1 MTTNTPPPVRLR
13 HHDELALTWRFS
25 DDWRGDVGLRS
36 NFSAMASILE
46 LGTRVQTSLVV
57 RQWGLEDDSGALVA
71 ARRVREIDRRLARLK
86 DLRHFRALR
95 GAYSPRGP
103 LRPDMLSAWRH
114 RLDPS
119 LEIGGVLLATPVV
132 LAEHRASGSHRD
144 VVGWLAGLSAR
155 ASVVRPSPN
164 TPQSAKA
171 RRRAAAAPDDA
182 SRAARRAQD
191 AEDARVTSLVA
202 RLVDAASTTLLDAH
216 RAWTETR

>member
-1 MTTNTPPPVRLR
+1 MTANPPHTTSPVRLR
-13 HHDELALTWRFS
+13 HHDEVALTWRFS

-57 RQWGLEDDSGALVA
+57 RQWGLEDDSHALVA
-71 ARRVREIDRRLARLK
+71 ARRVKEIDRRLSRLRE
-86 DLRHFRALR
+86 LRHVRVLR

-132 LAEHRASGSHRD
+132 LEEHRASGSHRD
-144 VVGWLAGLSAR
+144 TVGWLAGLSAR
-155 ASVVRPSPN
+155 ASVVRPRPE
-164 TPQSAKA
+164 SAKA
-171 RRRAAAAPDDA
+171 QRRAASQDDA
-182 SRAARRAQD
+182 SRASRRAQD
-191 AEDARVTSLVA
+191 AEDARVASLVA
-202 RLVDAASTTLLDAH
+202 RLVDAASTALLDAH

>member
-1 MTTNTPPPVRLR
+1 MTTNPPAPVRLR
-13 HHDELALTWRFS
+13 HHDEVALTWRFS

-71 ARRVREIDRRLARLK
+71 ARRVREIDRRLARLRE
-86 DLRHFRALR
+86 LRHVRVLR

-103 LRPDMLSAWRH
+103 LRPDVLSAWRH

-132 LAEHRASGSHRD
+132 VEEHRASGSHRD

-155 ASVVRPSPN
+155 ASAPVL
-164 TPQSAKA
+164 SAKA
-171 RRRAAAAPDDA
+171 RRRAERQDDA

-191 AEDARVTSLVA
+191 VEDAKVAAQVA
-202 RLVDAASTTLLDAH
+202 RLVDAASTALLDAH